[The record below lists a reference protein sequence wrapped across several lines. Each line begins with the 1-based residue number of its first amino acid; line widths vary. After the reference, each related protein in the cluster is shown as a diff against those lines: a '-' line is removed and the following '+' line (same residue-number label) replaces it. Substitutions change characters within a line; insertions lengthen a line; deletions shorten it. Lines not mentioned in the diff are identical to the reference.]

1 MPNPLHNGR
10 PPVYKWTP
18 FRAGPKIAR
27 PGDFQPTEKCTSV
40 RAKQQVRQARRL
52 DSISRMLVRHGD
64 YQQPTAHQDWNA
76 VCRAKG
82 FLPDFPTWCGEALP
96 IYPTLG
102 IVQQLAEQVR
112 TSIRTLE
119 AENSKASRQ
128 RWSDAL
134 NKSWKTQGNKLAH
147 KATAKGSNPFLTIAS
162 QIHRV
167 ECHRLR
173 ARGKH
178 RARFVLPAPQR
189 RQYHE
194 LTLASGESIEW
205 DCKASGTFFSQ
216 SKEHTLIIIRKEW
229 YYRPEDVQD
238 QFFQYWDQ
246 FWGQGDPDG
255 GALSRCRI
263 PDEWKIDG
271 CHLLTP
277 DTFSGA
283 LKGTRNNSAAGAD
296 SWRIPEIQALGQ
308 VALGC
313 WTQYFNHILMGV
325 QPWPEAMCWAR
336 VVLQVKPPNPIKSR
350 MDAHHNP
357 PCPISHQHEGGYP

>member
-1 MPNPLHNGR
+1 MSGKSWCRTHCTTTAWAG
-10 PPVYKWTP
+10 
-18 FRAGPKIAR
+18 AGPKIAR
-27 PGDFQPTEKCTSV
+27 PGDFQPTEKRTSV

-64 YQQPTAHQDWNA
+64 YQQPTVHQDWNA

-96 IYPTLG
+96 TYPTLG

-147 KATAKGSNPFLTIAS
+147 KATAKGSNPFLTMAS

-194 LTLASGESIEW
+194 LTLASGEPIEW

-238 QFFQYWDQ
+238 QLLPPIHFQVPSKARAITAPPEQ
-246 FWGQGDPDG
+246 TLEKSQKNRP
-255 GALSRCRI
+255 
-263 PDEWKIDG
+263 
-271 CHLLTP
+271 
-277 DTFSGA
+277 
-283 LKGTRNNSAAGAD
+283 SAK
-296 SWRIPEIQALGQ
+296 
-308 VALGC
+308 
-313 WTQYFNHILMGV
+313 
-325 QPWPEAMCWAR
+325 WPLA
-336 VVLQVKPPNPIKSR
+336 VGPNTSITS
-350 MDAHHNP
+350 
-357 PCPISHQHEGGYP
+357 